1 MGLYTEGLIH
11 GGAYTRRGLYT
22 EGLIHGGA
30 YTRRGLYTGIR
41 CCLQSGGLIHGG
53 CNKFLPVLLWNL
65 FDEKREIRSI
75 YCRTLTAF
83 IDCILPE

>member
-1 MGLYTEGLIH
+1 MSLIKSKLKTPTPPSTH
-11 GGAYTRRGLYT
+11 PLPQTPPSTHPLNPPPQPT
-22 EGLIHGGA
+22 P
-30 YTRRGLYTGIR
+30 
-41 CCLQSGGLIHGG
+41 

-65 FDEKREIRSI
+65 FEEKREIRSI